1 MYDPARDIFTSSEDA
16 AAESNE
22 PGARRQSNTADGK
35 DVPDDAV
42 TDAEASCHSSLALS
56 SMRMGA

>member
-16 AAESNE
+16 ATESNE
-22 PGARRQSNTADGK
+22 PGARRESNTADGK

-42 TDAEASCHSSLALS
+42 ADAEASYHSS
-56 SMRMGA
+56 